1 MRDYEV
7 DVHCPLCNAQTRLSR
22 LMAHAKKSHPN
33 VSAAD
38 FIKALKHKISS
49 DPSTVDLRR
58 VTRSVDMISATE
70 RVRNVRDQHHS
81 GTFSGGAIGGGKKR

>member
-7 DVHCPLCNAQTRLSR
+7 DVHCPLCNAQTRLNR
-22 LMAHAKKSHPN
+22 LMAHAKKAHSE

-38 FIKALKHKISS
+38 FKKALEQKISA

-58 VTRSVDMISATE
+58 VTRSVNMVSATE
-70 RVRNVRDQHHS
+70 RVRDVRDQHYTA
-81 GTFSGGAIGGGKKR
+81 TFSGGAIGGGKKR